1 MDSNTCSLEMR
12 GDVMEKIE
20 DMINLGICVLC
31 PTYEKNI
38 GNVTKIITGDG
49 QSFTDQRTVKTVLK
63 IIAKHHEV
71 HIETYKEKYAKVLHQ
86 RLNVPIYLN
95 KKLLLVPLKMRKPK
109 FKKDG
114 AKGYINLYA
123 IEKIIEKETS
133 TLVKLKNN
141 IEITVFN
148 KLKTVQNQINK
159 AKFIEIE
166 VLLKTKD
173 EAAEIKDFYTAY
185 KTPATKGDVAR
196 LQEEIEKLTDALKNI
211 LH

>member
-1 MDSNTCSLEMR
+1 MK
-12 GDVMEKIE
+12 KIE
-20 DMINLGICVLC
+20 DMISLGICVLC

-49 QSFTDQRTVKTVLK
+49 RSFIDQRKIKTVLK
-63 IIAKHHEV
+63 IIAKYHEV

-86 RLNVPIYLN
+86 RLNIPIYLN

-159 AKFIEIE
+159 AKFIERE
-166 VLLKTKD
+166 VRLKTKD
-173 EAAEIKDFYTAY
+173 EAAERKDFYTEY